1 MATHVRRSRSAEE
14 SLPWSARAIEIAG
27 PVLEKDP
34 QNGPARGCL
43 FDAYFGRATA
53 MQDLKRR
60 EEAAKDWKRLLDLSA
75 NQPNITMRLF
85 RPSALAHLGE
95 HVQAA
100 AEMETLLAEGKVP
113 PLNLYIF
120 SYVHARCVGAVAKDA
135 RLSPAEQER
144 LADRY
149 GVRSVELLKK
159 AQAAGYF
166 NDQARLARMKAN
178 EDFNPIRA
186 REDFKKLLV
195 ELEKEPSV
203 KPPTK
208 P

>member
-1 MATHVRRSRSAEE
+1 
-14 SLPWSARAIEIAG
+14 
-27 PVLEKDP
+27 
-34 QNGPARGCL
+34 
-43 FDAYFGRATA
+43 
-53 MQDLKRR
+53 MQDLKRP

-75 NQPNITMRLF
+75 DQPNITMRLF
-85 RPSALAHLGE
+85 RPSALAHRGE
-95 HVQAA
+95 YVQAA

-113 PLNLYIF
+113 PLNLFIF
-120 SYVHARCVGAVAKDA
+120 SYVYALRGAVAKDA

-149 GVRSVELLKK
+149 GARSVGLLKK

-166 NDQARLARMKAN
+166 DDPARLARMKGN

-186 REDFKKLLV
+186 REDFKKLLA
-195 ELEKEPSV
+195 EFEKVPSV